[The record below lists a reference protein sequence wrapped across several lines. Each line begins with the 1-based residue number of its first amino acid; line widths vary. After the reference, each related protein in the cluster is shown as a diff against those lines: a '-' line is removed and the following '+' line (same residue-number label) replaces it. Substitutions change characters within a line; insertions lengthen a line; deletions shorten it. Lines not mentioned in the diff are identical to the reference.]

1 MKAQAMSSGRS
12 FGTRG
17 TRYTPANV
25 GPLSLVGFFTLVGAP
40 NALVRR
46 SMPSRDL
53 LE

>member
-25 GPLSLVGFFTLVGAP
+25 GPLSLVGFFTDP
-40 NALVRR
+40 NAVARR